1 MKQSD
6 ETPPTANVDHT
17 SCNGHTTDPSNTRKD
32 SDNDDAGMNTSSTS
46 SVNDMSATNCPDTS
60 SNENSSEI
68 ATINPIE
75 SNELVVQPE
84 ISFSVRVQT
93 PGLDAFQLPVG
104 SVDRFVADEILFDS
118 SRSPR
123 VNSSKRSIKY

>member
-1 MKQSD
+1 MKPSD
-6 ETPPTANVDHT
+6 ETPPTANAEFA
-17 SCNGHTTDPSNTRKD
+17 SCNGHATDPTKTRKD
-32 SDNDDAGMNTSSTS
+32 SENDDAGTNTSSTS
-46 SVNDMSATNCPDTS
+46 SVNDVSATNCPNTS

-68 ATINPIE
+68 ATINPTE

-104 SVDRFVADEILFDS
+104 HEDTIEPGEIL
-118 SRSPR
+118 
-123 VNSSKRSIKY
+123 ILHLGHLE